1 MELVIKGTN
10 GEDLAIPLEPG
21 KPLYVVGPNG
31 SGKSALIQH
40 AATQLG
46 AGEVR
51 RVSAHRQTWLESS
64 AINMSPLDKRR
75 FDEHHVRWI
84 TDPEYRWREYDA
96 NGRLSAVLFE
106 LMAMQGQLARRLM
119 HFAYEGDFDA
129 ISDITEVERPIFVK
143 INELL
148 DMAGMAVSILS
159 NQGEEIVAVHGKSRN
174 TYSMAQMSDGERNAV
189 LLAAEVLTAEK
200 GTVLIIDEP
209 ERHLHRAII
218 EPLLSALFSQR
229 PDCPFVVS
237 THELALPLADPEAP
251 VLALRSCSWNG
262 DRAEA
267 WDAELLTGEMDL
279 PEDLKRA
286 ILGSRRRILF
296 VEGIHQGIDALM
308 YGALFPS
315 VSVIPVGSCDQVIDS
330 TAGLRYSE
338 ALHEVEAFG
347 LIDADNRSDDEK
359 VGLKEKGVFAL
370 ACYSVESIYYCL
382 DAIRAVAEWQSISLG
397 DGANNML
404 KRAEAGALKALRAQ
418 GVPEMLAARRCERR
432 VREQMHLP
440 TWKNILEEGSYSV
453 NIDTA
458 SWHQEELNCFNDLLA
473 ANDLEGIIARYPFR
487 QSDVI
492 EEIIKPLQ
500 LTRNNYRKTLLSR
513 IRQDSE
519 LAEKLRQRVGPLST
533 QFGALD

>member
-1 MELVIKGTN
+1 
-10 GEDLAIPLEPG
+10 
-21 KPLYVVGPNG
+21 
-31 SGKSALIQH
+31 
-40 AATQLG
+40 
-46 AGEVR
+46 
-51 RVSAHRQTWLESS
+51 
-64 AINMSPLDKRR
+64 MSPLDKRR

-330 TAGLRYSE
+330 TAGLHTPKHYTR
-338 ALHEVEAFG
+338 
-347 LIDADNRSDDEK
+347 
-359 VGLKEKGVFAL
+359 
-370 ACYSVESIYYCL
+370 
-382 DAIRAVAEWQSISLG
+382 
-397 DGANNML
+397 
-404 KRAEAGALKALRAQ
+404 LRHSA
-418 GVPEMLAARRCERR
+418 
-432 VREQMHLP
+432 
-440 TWKNILEEGSYSV
+440 
-453 NIDTA
+453 
-458 SWHQEELNCFNDLLA
+458 
-473 ANDLEGIIARYPFR
+473 
-487 QSDVI
+487 
-492 EEIIKPLQ
+492 
-500 LTRNNYRKTLLSR
+500 
-513 IRQDSE
+513 
-519 LAEKLRQRVGPLST
+519 
-533 QFGALD
+533 